1 LTKAIPY
8 DIIKKNKR
16 GRQMGKKKKKEI
28 NKQAFKMDGE
38 ELQQYLHFKKRGSV
52 VENKKG
58 KGSYKR
64 HEKHKGKSFE

>member
-1 LTKAIPY
+1 LTNNPSHA
-8 DIIKKNKR
+8 IIKKNKGDR
-16 GRQMGKKKKKEI
+16 KMGKKKKQEI
-28 NKQAFKMDGE
+28 NKQAFKMENE

>member
-1 LTKAIPY
+1 
-8 DIIKKNKR
+8 
-16 GRQMGKKKKKEI
+16 MGKKKRQEI
-28 NKQAFKMDGE
+28 DKQAFKMEGE

-64 HEKHKGKSFE
+64 HAKHKDKSFE

>member
-1 LTKAIPY
+1 
-8 DIIKKNKR
+8 
-16 GRQMGKKKKKEI
+16 MGKKKKKEI
-28 NKQAFKMDGE
+28 NKQAFKMEEE